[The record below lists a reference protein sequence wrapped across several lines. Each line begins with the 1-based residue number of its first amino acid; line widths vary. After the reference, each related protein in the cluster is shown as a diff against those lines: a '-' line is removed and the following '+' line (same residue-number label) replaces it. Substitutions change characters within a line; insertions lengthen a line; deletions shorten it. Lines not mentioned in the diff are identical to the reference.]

1 MYVEE
6 TKKVV
11 VVGGGITGLSAAF
24 YMQKEA
30 QEKGYPLE
38 VLLVESTH
46 RLGGKIQ
53 TVRKDGFVI
62 ERGPD
67 SFLERKVSM
76 GELAKD
82 VGIADQLVNNSTGQ
96 SFVLLEDRLHP
107 IPKGSVMG
115 IPTDMNHFFSSGL
128 FSLSGKVR
136 ALEDLVLPRSNVKGD
151 QSLGQF
157 FRRRLGKEVV
167 ENLMEPLLSGIYA
180 GDLDKLSLQST
191 YPQFYETE
199 QKYRSLILGTRK
211 NAAKRAT
218 SPAPAGKAKGQ
229 FQTLRNGLESL
240 VEAIEAKLTPGSVLK
255 SVKVDRVEKEENK
268 VTLHFNNGQTV
279 IADAV
284 IFATSHHVVREL
296 FEPFGLLGQLKEMPS
311 ATVATVAMA
320 FPAEQV
326 KQEEDGTG
334 FVVSRNSDFAITACT
349 WTHRKWPTTTP
360 DGKVL
365 LRSYVGREGDE
376 AIVDLSDKEL
386 EKIVLDDLRKIIHID
401 GEPEFTI
408 VSRWKKAMHQYTVG
422 HKERIEKSFRE
433 IEEAFP
439 MVKLAGASYEG
450 IGLPDCVNS
459 GKKAVRAVL
468 DDLFNSK

>member
-1 MYVEE
+1 MMNVED

-30 QEKGYPLE
+30 KEKGYPLD

-53 TVRKDGFVI
+53 TVRKDGFII

-67 SFLERKVSM
+67 SFLERKKSM
-76 GELAKD
+76 GELAQD

-115 IPTDMNHFFSSGL
+115 IPTDLNQFFSSGL

-157 FRRRLGKEVV
+157 FRRRLGNEVV

-199 QKYRSLILGTRK
+199 QKHRSLILGTRK
-211 NAAKRAT
+211 NTAKRAAAP
-218 SPAPAGKAKGQ
+218 SPSGKGKGQ

-240 VEAIEAKLTPGSVLK
+240 VEAIETKLAPGSVLK
-255 SVKVDRVEKEENK
+255 GVKVEGIEKEEGK

-296 FEPFGLLGQLKEMPS
+296 FEPFGLLSGLKAMPS

-320 FPAEQV
+320 FPAEKV
-326 KQEEDGTG
+326 KQEDDGTG

-360 DGKVL
+360 EGKVL

-386 EKIVLDDLRKIIHID
+386 EKIVLDDLRKIIDID
-401 GEPEFTI
+401 GDPEFTI
-408 VSRWKKAMHQYTVG
+408 VSRWKNSMHQYTVG
-422 HKERIEKSFRE
+422 HKQRIEKSFRE
-433 IEEAFP
+433 VEQAFP

-459 GKKAVRAVL
+459 GKKAVREVL
-468 DDLFNSK
+468 DDLFK